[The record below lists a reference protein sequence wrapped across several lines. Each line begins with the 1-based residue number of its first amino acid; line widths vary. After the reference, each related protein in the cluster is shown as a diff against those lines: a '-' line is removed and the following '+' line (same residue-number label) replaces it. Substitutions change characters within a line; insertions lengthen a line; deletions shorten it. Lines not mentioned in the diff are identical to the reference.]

1 MTAPSHITVTAP
13 PGITAPIH
21 PTDGHEPG
29 GGQLRITSDVVARVR
44 YAGSQSIRRA
54 ISRGDLIL
62 CNMDGAPVASVD
74 LAACPNEPPQGAKWP
89 KAAKPAAP
97 ARKEVTAP

>member
-13 PGITAPIH
+13 AGVTTPIH

-54 ISRGDLIL
+54 IARGDLVP

-74 LAACPNEPPQGAKWP
+74 LAWCPEEPPQGGKWP
-89 KAAKPAAP
+89 KAPAKPAAP
-97 ARKEVTAP
+97 VRKEVTP

>member
-13 PGITAPIH
+13 PGVTAPIH

-29 GGQLRITSDVVARVR
+29 GGQLRVTCHMVARVR

-54 ISRGDLIL
+54 IARGDLVP
-62 CNMDGAPVASVD
+62 CNMDGGLVASVD
-74 LAACPNEPPQGAKWP
+74 LAACTEEPAHGHRWP
-89 KAAKPAAP
+89 KPAGKSSP
-97 ARKEVTAP
+97 ARKEVTP